1 MGTRCNVIFYNS
13 RMTKKKDIEKQID
26 PDILNMTPTWH
37 FSILYRHWDGYDVGR
52 EIREEGFFE
61 KYNERRPPSC
71 SDTRW
76 ILGSP
81 LTHMVSSF
89 LNWSFTKRK
98 KQRMDRF
105 LNYLNVKNTW
115 DLKKN
120 MLEMTISDL
129 EKLPNAMYDLTY
141 DWSKMG
147 DYEITNCIHDD
158 IEYLWWVDVI
168 KQEVEGFQKTYNI
181 TDWKEREKTGD
192 YSWSWKVVETPY
204 PEDYGVA

>member
-1 MGTRCNVIFYNS
+1 MGTRCNIIFYDS
-13 RMTKKKDIEKQID
+13 RMITKKDIEKQID
-26 PDILNMTPTWH
+26 PDTKNMGPSHH

-52 EIREEGFFE
+52 EIREEGFF
-61 KYNERRPPSC
+61 KDYTNF
-71 SDTRW
+71 
-76 ILGSP
+76 ILGSR

-89 LNWSFTKRK
+89 LNWSFVKRK

-105 LNYLNVKNTW
+105 LTYLNVKNTW

-141 DWSKMG
+141 DWYKMG
-147 DYEITNCIHDD
+147 DYEITNNIHGD

-168 KQEVEGFQKTYNI
+168 RQEVEGYRKTYNI
-181 TDWKEREKTGD
+181 TDWKERENTGD
-192 YSWSWKVVETPY
+192 YSWTWQPDHLE
-204 PEDYGVA
+204 ENL

>member
-1 MGTRCNVIFYNS
+1 MGTRCNVIFYDS
-13 RMTKKKDIEKQID
+13 RMTKKKDIEKKID
-26 PDILNMTPTWH
+26 PDIINTTPSLH
-37 FSILYRHWDGYDVGR
+37 YSILYRHWDGYDVGR
-52 EIREEGFFE
+52 EIREEKFFE
-61 KYNERRPPSC
+61 TYNN
-71 SDTRW
+71 DTPYY

-120 MLEMTISDL
+120 MLEMSISDL

-141 DWSKMG
+141 DWYKMG
-147 DYEITNCIHDD
+147 DYEITNNIHGD
-158 IEYLWWVDVI
+158 IEYLWWVDI
-168 KQEVEGFQKTYNI
+168 RTQEVEGYRKTYNI

-192 YSWSWKVVETPY
+192 YSWTWQPDHLEVSEC
-204 PEDYGVA
+204 